1 LKLVLVAF
9 SVGLGNFAAS
19 IGLGLGGVTGA
30 LRLRVAALFGLFEA
44 GMPVVGLLVGKDLAS
59 SVGTSGGRW
68 LGGGLLVATG
78 IYGVVWARLAPK
90 SSRAAGGRHRG
101 RLVVTAAALSVDNLV
116 VGFALGTLKVPMPLA
131 AVVIAAVSVGLSL
144 LGLELGARLGAPVER
159 YSEEIGAL
167 VLVAVGAAVLSDLL
181 H

>member
-1 LKLVLVAF
+1 MKLVLIAF

-19 IGLGLGGVTGA
+19 IGLGLGGVDRS

-44 GMPVVGLLVGKDLAS
+44 GMPIVGLLIGKDLAS
-59 SVGTSGGRW
+59 SVGHSGGRW

-78 IYGVVWARLAPK
+78 AYGLIWARLGPK
-90 SSRAAGGRHRG
+90 RTGGRQLG
-101 RLVVTAAALSVDNLV
+101 SLVVTAAALSVDNLV
-116 VGFALGTLKVPMPLA
+116 VGFALGTLAVAMPLA
-131 AVVIAAVSVGLSL
+131 AIVIAAVSVSLSL
-144 LGLELGARLGAPVER
+144 LGLELGARLGASFER

-167 VLVAVGAAVLSDLL
+167 VLVAVGAAVLSDVL